1 MENNLTG
8 NEKVRLIISQD
19 TMKAIQALSYH
30 LDLSPCEVVSEL
42 AVSSLHAEGLS
53 LDQSE

>member
-1 MENNLTG
+1 MGNNLT
-8 NEKVRLIISQD
+8 EKENVRLVISQD

-30 LDLSPCEVVSEL
+30 LDLSPCEVVYEL
-42 AVSSLHAEGLS
+42 AASSLQAEGLS

>member
-1 MENNLTG
+1 MEKNLTG
-8 NEKVRLIISQD
+8 NESVRLIISQD

-42 AVSSLHAEGLS
+42 AASSLQAEGLS
-53 LDQSE
+53 LDQLE